1 MLFFSGFP
9 ARPHPCRLDTLSPPR
24 PTETPLPMREG
35 VSPSCVVLP
44 AHHAA
49 PLLDRLA
56 AHLPVVGRDEWLAR
70 MLAGDVVNAQGQAVH
85 PEQLVKGS
93 VRLFYYRHL
102 PHEPELPFEH
112 EVLYQD
118 GHLLVADKP
127 HFMPVTPTGRYVQQS
142 LLVRLK
148 RQLGLPDL
156 SPLHRIDR
164 DTAGL
169 VLFSVQ
175 PRTRGTYQALF
186 RERSMAKTYDA
197 VAPWNADIT
206 FPREHRSRMEES
218 PQFFRMQEVPGEP
231 NSHTHM
237 AVQAVQG
244 PWALYRLEPIS
255 GKRHQLRVHMAALG
269 LPLRND
275 PFYPEV
281 NDPPEGDYSRPLQLL
296 ARSLRFTDP
305 LTGQEHHFE
314 SRLRLQWPVTEA
326 LPEPAAA

>member
-1 MLFFSGFP
+1 
-9 ARPHPCRLDTLSPPR
+9 
-24 PTETPLPMREG
+24 
-35 VSPSCVVLP
+35 V
-44 AHHAA
+44 
-49 PLLDRLA
+49 
-56 AHLPVVGRDEWLAR
+56 
-70 MLAGDVVNAQGQAVH
+70 
-85 PEQLVKGS
+85 VKGS

-102 PHEPELPFEH
+102 PNEPELPFEH
-112 EVLYQD
+112 QVLYQD
-118 GHLLVADKP
+118 EHLLVADKP

-175 PRTRGTYQALF
+175 QRTRGAYQALF

-206 FPREHRSRMEES
+206 FRVNTAAAWRNPTVLSHARSARRAQQ
-218 PQFFRMQEVPGEP
+218 PHAHGRAGR
-231 NSHTHM
+231 
-237 AVQAVQG
+237 AR

-296 ARSLRFTDP
+296 ARSLEFVDP
-305 LTGQEHHFE
+305 LTTEPRVFE
-314 SRLRLQWPVTEA
+314 SQQRLIL
-326 LPEPAAA
+326 

>member
-1 MLFFSGFP
+1 
-9 ARPHPCRLDTLSPPR
+9 
-24 PTETPLPMREG
+24 MREG

-70 MLAGDVVNAQGQAVH
+70 MLAGDVVDAQGQAAR
-85 PEQLVKGS
+85 PEQVVKGS

-102 PHEPELPFEH
+102 QNEPELPFEH
-112 EVLYQD
+112 QVLHQD
-118 GHLLVADKP
+118 EHLLVADKP

-175 PRTRGTYQALF
+175 PRTRGAYQALF

-218 PQFFRMQEVPGEP
+218 PQFFRMHEVPGKP

-281 NDPPEGDYSRPLQLL
+281 NDPPEGDYSHPLQLL

-305 LTGQEHHFE
+305 LTGLERHFE
-314 SRLRLQWPVTEA
+314 SRLRLQWPVTET
-326 LPEPAAA
+326 LPESAAA

>member
-1 MLFFSGFP
+1 
-9 ARPHPCRLDTLSPPR
+9 
-24 PTETPLPMREG
+24 
-35 VSPSCVVLP
+35 
-44 AHHAA
+44 
-49 PLLDRLA
+49 
-56 AHLPVVGRDEWLAR
+56 VGRDEWLAR
-70 MLAGDVVNAQGQAVH
+70 MLAGDVVDAQGQPAR
-85 PEQLVKGS
+85 PEQVVKGS

-102 PHEPELPFEH
+102 PNEPELPFEH

-118 GHLLVADKP
+118 EHLLVADKP

-175 PRTRGTYQALF
+175 PRTRGAYQALF

-197 VAPWNADIT
+197 VAPWNADIA

-305 LTGQEHHFE
+305 LTGQERHFE

-326 LPEPAAA
+326 LPESAAA